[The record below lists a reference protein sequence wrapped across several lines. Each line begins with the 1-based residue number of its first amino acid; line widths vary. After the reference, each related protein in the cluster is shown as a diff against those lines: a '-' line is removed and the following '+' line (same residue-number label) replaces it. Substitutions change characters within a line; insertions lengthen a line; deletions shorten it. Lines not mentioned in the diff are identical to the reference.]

1 MSIGAQDLHAETHAE
16 AASGVRVQHDAGP
29 VPGALGPGV
38 RLPDVAPNYAQQ
50 RSTVAKK
57 IGLGTGRG
65 KVAAEPVA
73 PPPKPIRAPRVR
85 KTAAAKA

>member
-1 MSIGAQDLHAETHAE
+1 
-16 AASGVRVQHDAGP
+16 
-29 VPGALGPGV
+29 
-38 RLPDVAPNYAQQ
+38 VAPNYAQQ